1 MATEELI
8 VLLDAK
14 TQKLDAKLRATEK
27 RLDDFEGSTGKADK
41 SLLSLSGTAKAAG
54 AGLLK
59 VATVVLAVNA
69 AISAMVLAS
78 AKNRKEL
85 ELLSKQAKVST
96 EDFQALAF
104 STSQFGINAEQIADI
119 SKDIADKIGEFS
131 AAGTGAFQD
140 YADVIKLTKEEAQ
153 QAAIEFQGLSSQE
166 VLGKM
171 VSEME
176 KAGATGDQMTFVLES
191 MGSDLSRLQPL
202 FANNSKELE
211 KLKTRFKSVNDE
223 LKITDLQ
230 AEKLKEV
237 STSYQ
242 LMASQAG
249 NAATSI
255 SATLAPVM
263 DDFFND
269 VISVVP
275 QATQAVIDFINS
287 FLDAE
292 NITTQS
298 AVLKELENS
307 RIRIIDLQKEASK
320 IESVNTS
327 FMKDSGASQ
336 QQQLKTLGESIQAEK
351 LRTEELSDQ
360 LRLLEA
366 QKLSIEDAKTLQ
378 GGKIGGETET
388 GGDGVGTG
396 DQIEAIANRFRTE
409 EELLVIK
416 LENELLIIGNNDELK
431 AQLENEFFDKAIE
444 RQLEFEDSKSKIDE
458 EAISKKAKLEDKAGK
473 AKISLENNIANNS
486 VSLLNMIAGEN
497 KAAAIAAL
505 LIQKASA
512 LSANAT
518 ATLSGSMLAYA
529 SQIIPGDPTSIIRAE
544 AARDYTLGLG
554 SLNAGLI
561 VATGLGEAAGVL
573 GGGSGGG
580 GSSGGSSGGT
590 QDQQQNFQQETSSLE
605 LTNSNSSGSQVT
617 AVPFSTDSGDEL
629 MDVISKLLNE
639 RRAEG
644 RN

>member
-14 TQKLDAKLRATEK
+14 TQKLDAKLRASEK

-85 ELLSKQAKVST
+85 ELLSKQARTST
-96 EDFQALAF
+96 DDFQSLAF
-104 STSQFGINAEQIADI
+104 AVGKYGFDAAKIADA
-119 SKDIADKIGEFS
+119 SKDITDRIGEFS
-131 AAGTGAFQD
+131 AAGTGVFQD
-140 YADVIKLTKEEAQ
+140 YIDVMKISKDEAR
-153 QAAIEFQGLSSQE
+153 AAAMEFEGLGSQE
-166 VLGKM
+166 ILGTM
-171 VSEME
+171 VSRME
-176 KAGATGDQMTFVLES
+176 AANVSGDKMTFVLES
-191 MGSDLSRLQPL
+191 MANDLSKLQPL
-202 FANNSKELE
+202 FANNSKELNT
-211 KLKTRFKSVNDE
+211 LKARFKSVNEE
-223 LKITDLQ
+223 LQITDLQ

-237 STSYQ
+237 STSYK
-242 LMASQAG
+242 LMATQAG

-275 QATQAVIDFINS
+275 QATQTVIDFINS

-307 RIRIIDLQKEASK
+307 RVRIMELQKEAVK
-320 IESVNTS
+320 IEAVNTS
-327 FMKDSGASQ
+327 FMKDGGEHQ
-336 QQQLKTLGESIQAEK
+336 QQQLKTLGESIQAEQI
-351 LRTEELSDQ
+351 RTAELSDQ

-378 GGKIGGETET
+378 GGQIGGETET

-580 GSSGGSSGGT
+580 GSSSGSSGGES

-605 LTNSNSSGSQVT
+605 LTNSDSSGSQSFNLT
-617 AVPFSTDSGDEL
+617 VPDGDE
-629 MDVISKLLNE
+629 IGQAIANWLNQ
-639 RRAEG
+639 AKSEG